1 MLNLKP
7 GLPLEIYIYI
17 DIQVNTFLKYSKA
30 IQIPLSK
37 QIITSH
43 TLIEGWLPSQKK
55 VKVSVTVDLDEIWG
69 CKRWIKNFPG

>member
-43 TLIEGWLPSQKK
+43 TLIEG
-55 VKVSVTVDLDEIWG
+55 
-69 CKRWIKNFPG
+69 